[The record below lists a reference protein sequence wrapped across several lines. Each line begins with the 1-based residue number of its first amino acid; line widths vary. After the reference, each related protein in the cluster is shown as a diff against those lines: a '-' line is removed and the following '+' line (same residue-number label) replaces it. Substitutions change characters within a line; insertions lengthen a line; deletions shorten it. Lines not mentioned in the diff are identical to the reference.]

1 VAVPLRRDGPRS
13 EGRGMPETSGIVDAS
28 LELWLACR
36 NLSTVSDNVESNGEV
51 EDGGVG
57 LPESIGDIVEEAFV
71 DSGVS
76 DGAG

>member
-1 VAVPLRRDGPRS
+1 
-13 EGRGMPETSGIVDAS
+13 MPETSGIVDAS
-28 LELWLACR
+28 PELWLACR
-36 NLSTVSDNVESNGEV
+36 NLSTFSDNVESNGEV

-57 LPESIGDIVEEAFV
+57 LPESIGDIVEEASV